1 MFGSV
6 YCLSFN
12 LLKDAKEF
20 KVILEGNE
28 DIHRMRLLVKS
39 TDYQATPSAFIQA
52 NPFMD
57 GLPSNSMSALDLMS
71 KIGASNFWR
80 FEKPTT
86 KRKRKVTK
94 SNMHLQ

>member
-1 MFGSV
+1 MFGNV
-6 YCLSFN
+6 YCLCFN

-20 KVILEGNE
+20 EVFLEGNE
-28 DIHRMRLLVKS
+28 DIHKIRLLVGS

-52 NPFMD
+52 NPYMD
-57 GLPSNSMSALDLMS
+57 GLPSNSMSALDLTS
-71 KIGASNFWR
+71 KIGASKFWR